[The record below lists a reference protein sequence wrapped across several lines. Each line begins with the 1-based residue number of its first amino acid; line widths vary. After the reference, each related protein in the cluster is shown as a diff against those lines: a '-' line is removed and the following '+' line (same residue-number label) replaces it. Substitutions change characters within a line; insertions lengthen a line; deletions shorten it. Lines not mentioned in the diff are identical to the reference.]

1 MRPDPAAAPALT
13 PSLTSEPDRFSD
25 DAWELLLASQDQARR
40 WRHGAMDVEHLLQAL
55 WLDRRLAAWVEP
67 LPVDAD
73 ALLDRLEAFC
83 ADQPSGPDG
92 RLYVGEALDDLLD
105 AAERCRVRW
114 GAALIDVPHL
124 LVAALADPRIGAALL
139 AAEGLSEDLLRRQFG
154 PQSADSFLPAAP
166 SQPGPPSPP
175 GPRSQP
181 GTQLQARSQPVAAP
195 RTPPAAP
202 AAGSLAASPAARAP
216 QVLQRSPEPSL
227 ESPLALEPVEPP
239 ELTALERYGRDL
251 TAAARAGELDPVIGR
266 DSEIRRLIQV
276 LSRRSKNNPVLIGE
290 PGVGKT
296 AVAELLAQRIVAGEV
311 PDALQGQRLV
321 ALDLGALIAGAK
333 YRGQFEERLRAVL
346 DEVREAEGSAA
357 AAGGGTVAAGPGRDG
372 AGGVIL
378 FIDELHTVVSSDRS
392 SADAGSILKPA
403 LARGELRCVGA
414 TTPEDYRRSIEKDPA
429 LERRFQQVLI
439 REPDL
444 DTSVE
449 ILRGL
454 RERYELHHGV
464 TITDG
469 ALVAAA
475 RLADRYIADRCL
487 PDSAIDLVDEAAAQL
502 RMEVTSKPRL
512 VEEAEAE
519 LRRADLALLA
529 AETAPLEERL
539 ALQER
544 RQLASE
550 RLGQLQERWQQ
561 ERRQLAELRQL
572 LRDDEDLRHA
582 IAEAERAGDLEEA
595 ARLQYDQLHGVQQQR
610 EALEAELQR
619 QQQDGQAMLREQ
631 VEPGDI
637 ADVVARSTGIP
648 VQRLLAGERQ
658 KLLELEARLGER
670 VIGQPEAVAA
680 VAAAIR
686 RARAGMQSVRRPV
699 GSFLFLGPTGVGK
712 TELAKA
718 LAAALFDEEE
728 ALVRLDMSEYM
739 ERNAVA
745 RLVGAPPGYVG
756 YEEGGQLTEAVR
768 RRPYAVLL
776 LDEVEKAHPE
786 VFNLLL
792 QVLDDGRLTDSQG
805 RTVDFRHTVVI
816 MTSNLASRAILEA
829 ARQRRQLDQPCQ
841 GDRRPQVASSQA
853 GEPQQAE
860 SPQHQAAHGGP
871 QQGGFQE
878 PTSQQL
884 PSKEPSSKE
893 PTSPPFTSQQI
904 ERQAVEHQAVERQLE
919 QAVDQ
924 ALARQF
930 RPEFLNRID
939 EVIRFRPLE
948 PADLQRIVHLQ
959 LAELAAL
966 LAEQG
971 LRLEVAEPVVAA
983 LAEQGYEPE
992 YGARPLRRVLRRR
1005 IENPLATEL
1014 LAEQFSAAAGVRIEL
1029 GSEGSGD
1036 ARAGEATGL
1045 EARGLE
1051 AVAPLRFL
1059 PLGA

>member
-1 MRPDPAAAPALT
+1 MRSDPAAASALT
-13 PSLTSEPDRFSD
+13 PSLTTEPDRFSD
-25 DAWELLLASQDQARR
+25 DAWELLLAAQEQARR
-40 WRHGAMDVEHLLQAL
+40 WRHGAMDVEHLLQAV
-55 WLDRRLAAWVEP
+55 WLDRRLAGWVEP

-83 ADQPSGPDG
+83 ADQPSAQGG

-105 AAERCRVRW
+105 GAERCRLRW

-139 AAEGLSEDLLRRQFG
+139 AAEGLSEDLLRRQFR
-154 PQSADSFLPAAP
+154 PQPAAP
-166 SQPGPPSPP
+166 VPPSPVPPSFAPPSP
-175 GPRSQP
+175 GPRVP
-181 GTQLQARSQPVAAP
+181 AP
-195 RTPPAAP
+195 RSPAEP
-202 AAGSLAASPAARAP
+202 AGSAMAVP
-216 QVLQRSPEPSL
+216 SPEPAQ
-227 ESPLALEPVEPP
+227 PLEPVESP

-266 DSEIRRLIQV
+266 DGEIRRLIQV

-311 PDALQGQRLV
+311 PDALRGQRLV

-346 DEVREAEGSAA
+346 DEVREAEGS
-357 AAGGGTVAAGPGRDG
+357 GGAGPGAG
-372 AGGVIL
+372 SGGVIL
-378 FIDELHTVVSSDRS
+378 FIDELHTVVSSERS

-403 LARGELRCVGA
+403 LARGELRCIGA

-454 RERYELHHGV
+454 KERYELHHGV

-512 VEEAEAE
+512 VEEAETE

-539 ALQER
+539 SLQER
-544 RQLASE
+544 RHGASE
-550 RLGQLQERWQQ
+550 RLEQLQRRWQQ
-561 ERRQLAELRQL
+561 ERRQLAELQQL
-572 LRDDEDLRHA
+572 LHDDEDLRHA

-619 QQQDGQAMLREQ
+619 QQQAGQAMLREQ

-648 VQRLLAGERQ
+648 VQQLLAGERQ
-658 KLLELEARLGER
+658 KLLELEQRLGER

-686 RARAGMQSVRRPV
+686 RARAGMQAPTRPV

-728 ALVRLDMSEYM
+728 ALVRLDMSEFM

-816 MTSNLASRAILEA
+816 LTSNLASRAILEA
-829 ARQRRQLDQPCQ
+829 ARQRRQGSAPA
-841 GDRRPQVASSQA
+841 P
-853 GEPQQAE
+853 
-860 SPQHQAAHGGP
+860 
-871 QQGGFQE
+871 
-878 PTSQQL
+878 
-884 PSKEPSSKE
+884 
-893 PTSPPFTSQQI
+893 QI
-904 ERQAVEHQAVERQLE
+904 EQQLE

-959 LAELAAL
+959 IAELAAL

-971 LRLEVAEPVVAA
+971 LRLEVSEPVVAA

-1014 LAEQFSAAAGVRIEL
+1014 LADQFSAAAGVRIEL
-1029 GSEGSGD
+1029 AVGALADGQPAD
-1036 ARAGEATGL
+1036 RALADGEPAATAL
-1045 EARGLE
+1045 
-1051 AVAPLRFL
+1051 APLRFL
-1059 PLGA
+1059 PLEA